1 MFISNATDDSFESFE
16 SLLSALNDDSL
27 FTLEATLEFLDWID
41 SLRKNGNLVRKIYD
55 RLGRMADGH
64 LGDVKPVGGYVSEA
78 RVFGNPALRI
88 YYTTWNKTII
98 ILLIGGGKGSQDN
111 DIKKAK
117 AIAARELAKKKTIR
131 KAEND
136 RY

>member
-78 RVFGNPALRI
+78 RVFGNPALRM

-98 ILLIGGGKGSQDN
+98 ILLIDGGKGSQDN